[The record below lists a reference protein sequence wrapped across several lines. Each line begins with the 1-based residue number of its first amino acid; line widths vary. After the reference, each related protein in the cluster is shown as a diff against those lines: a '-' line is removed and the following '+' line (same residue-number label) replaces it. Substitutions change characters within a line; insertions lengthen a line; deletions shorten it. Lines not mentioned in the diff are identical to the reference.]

1 MITGLAL
8 NIVSVFVA
16 PSPSLTEEALSCGI
30 TPILSNYL
38 SIYSGDGNIRASAQ
52 ENQPV
57 VEYLLGTLSVI
68 DSMLPAL
75 PSSSLPLFIFIIP
88 TIIHQY
94 LIIIIK

>member
-75 PSSSLPLFIFIIP
+75 PPSSLPILLLSSHYHII
-88 TIIHQY
+88 I
-94 LIIIIK
+94 LIIIILI